1 MRQAEIKYRRALPH
15 DFLAANK
22 HAQQLVYF
30 KNCCEQPFAGKNRT
44 KLYTAVVYVS

>member
-1 MRQAEIKYRRALPH
+1 MRQADLKYRRALPH

-30 KNCCEQPFAGKNRT
+30 KNCCEPFAGKNRT
-44 KLYTAVVYVS
+44 KLFTAVVCIS